1 LMIVLEVII
10 TPLFSRVSIPH
21 LINAQRGLVGL
32 AMSHLEPS
40 ALPHGLGG
48 GGGGGPGG
56 GPTLVPESLT
66 VAICVVVAWIVG
78 WTALGAWRM
87 VKRDA

>member
-1 LMIVLEVII
+1 MLYWQLTQLGVACEVI
-10 TPLFSRVSIPH
+10 
-21 LINAQRGLVGL
+21 A
-32 AMSHLEPS
+32 
-40 ALPHGLGG
+40 
-48 GGGGGPGG
+48 
-56 GPTLVPESLT
+56 PTLVPESLT